1 MKTIRP
7 QWNWFEKKTRKN
19 NTCSNLQKQPKILN
33 HRQNDQTSY
42 QEKGTNKKKLKNIA
56 VVHSLI
62 CQRQSYLSWYVPL
75 PALHSVFVS
84 VSVLHNISG
93 SVDLLP
99 RREDMVSVNSDC
111 FSGSAASSEER
122 KKKTPQN
129 ISHYFNGCTPSHN
142 LHH

>member
-1 MKTIRP
+1 M
-7 QWNWFEKKTRKN
+7 
-19 NTCSNLQKQPKILN
+19 
-33 HRQNDQTSY
+33 
-42 QEKGTNKKKLKNIA
+42 
-56 VVHSLI
+56 VHSLF

-84 VSVLHNISG
+84 VSMLHNISG

-122 KKKTPQN
+122 KKKHPKIYRITSMVAHQVA
-129 ISHYFNGCTPSHN
+129 ISIINLLLCWSIILKSQRFLLCRVWYFLSSH
-142 LHH
+142 LIQKEIPWKLLLVFTKKFDS